1 MLVFHFDL
9 LSFLVWQLKEASN
22 RKKANHLM
30 EEKKK
35 RKQEEKTKTDIAQK
49 KVNVQHM
56 YQRASIQCLSLLKG
70 SCSRSIW

>member
-1 MLVFHFDL
+1 
-9 LSFLVWQLKEASN
+9 
-22 RKKANHLM
+22 M

-70 SCSRSIW
+70 SCSRSI